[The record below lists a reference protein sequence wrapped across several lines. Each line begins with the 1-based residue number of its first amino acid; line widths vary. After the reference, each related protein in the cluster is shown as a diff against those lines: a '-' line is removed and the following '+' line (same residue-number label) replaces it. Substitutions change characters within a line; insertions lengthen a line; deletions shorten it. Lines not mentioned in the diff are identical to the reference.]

1 MPTDPYFRQA
11 GSETRLLTDKGV
23 IKMPNDPYFKQKNTT
38 GQAVP
43 SVGESLISAQMCSL
57 VDRIKDVENEVG
69 LLEERFRWVLTPGP
83 FENLKMQAV
92 EPCGFSL
99 GQALSVE
106 VERLIS
112 IMERLKSLN
121 HRCEL

>member
-1 MPTDPYFRQA
+1 
-11 GSETRLLTDKGV
+11 
-23 IKMPNDPYFKQKNTT
+23 MPNDPYYRQEDTA
-38 GQAVP
+38 GQSVP
-43 SVGESLISAQMCSL
+43 SVGGPLISSKMCSL

-99 GQALSVE
+99 GQALSMG
-106 VERLIS
+106 VERLVS